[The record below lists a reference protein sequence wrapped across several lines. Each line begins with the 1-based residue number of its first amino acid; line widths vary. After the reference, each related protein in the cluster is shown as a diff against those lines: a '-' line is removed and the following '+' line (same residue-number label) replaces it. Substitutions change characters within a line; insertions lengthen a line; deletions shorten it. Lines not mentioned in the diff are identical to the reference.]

1 MAPNDGP
8 YADPM
13 GDGLRHS
20 GLALTPVVL
29 KEMAYFGP
37 TIIAA
42 LVAGEMVA
50 NEDGGGA
57 LKTILVK
64 GARPHILVTQLHAW
78 HGPCE
83 TPTNRGA
90 IGHAMWISASPV
102 RGGRR

>member
-1 MAPNDGP
+1 
-8 YADPM
+8 M
-13 GDGLRHS
+13 GHGLRHS

-50 NEDGGGA
+50 NEDVGGA

-64 GARPHILVTQLHAW
+64 GARLEILVTQLHAW

-83 TPTNRGA
+83 SELAELLTTGGFRTDLA
-90 IGHAMWISASPV
+90 LLQEAV
-102 RGGRR
+102 REALEDAPP